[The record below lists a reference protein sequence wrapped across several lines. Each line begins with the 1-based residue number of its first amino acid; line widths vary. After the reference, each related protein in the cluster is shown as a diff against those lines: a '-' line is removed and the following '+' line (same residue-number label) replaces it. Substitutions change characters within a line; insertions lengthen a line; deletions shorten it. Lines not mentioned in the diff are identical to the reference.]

1 MAVLSFGVECDGFQ
15 HGGQPFTLQCLSL
28 AFCQTRSTYMRYFN
42 ASHILEDDPA
52 ALRTYNFQTCHHG
65 LARAGQGLPQEM
77 ANMVLLQAV
86 NENLIALAED
96 GLPAPPLLIV
106 WVKGHEKA
114 IHHRASKNTPGGSSD
129 PHQESRGRR
138 LSHGDEPGP
147 DRPRTTHDA
156 GKSSSLR
163 RRLFYRAKFPP
174 YCSEF
179 QSVPRYSSDLSLFTK
194 SFSVVN

>member
-1 MAVLSFGVECDGFQ
+1 
-15 HGGQPFTLQCLSL
+15 
-28 AFCQTRSTYMRYFN
+28 MRYFN

-147 DRPRTTHDA
+147 DRSRTTNDA
-156 GKSSSLR
+156 GKSLSLR
-163 RRLFYRAKFPP
+163 RMAAQPGSGLCAHRQTPHAMRTR
-174 YCSEF
+174 
-179 QSVPRYSSDLSLFTK
+179 VPARSCLDQEVSI
-194 SFSVVN
+194 